1 MSLWR
6 RRSCRILHE
15 GGKLARVHVAD
26 HFKAIRVR
34 REELR
39 REPAPLHADGPVHGP
54 TLPDPEPVALSGG
67 GPV

>member
-1 MSLWR
+1 
-6 RRSCRILHE
+6 
-15 GGKLARVHVAD
+15 LARVHVAD

-54 TLPDPEPVALSGG
+54 TLPDPEAVALSGG